1 MTLDQFLSGDL
12 HTISFDEA
20 QSLNLSLSKASLED
34 IPEQQR
40 GMILDYLIVA
50 LNMQSVDPQIA
61 PSLDDLRMAIES
73 SGAF

>member
-1 MTLDQFLSGDL
+1 MTLDQFLSEES

-40 GMILDYLIVA
+40 GMVLDYLIVA